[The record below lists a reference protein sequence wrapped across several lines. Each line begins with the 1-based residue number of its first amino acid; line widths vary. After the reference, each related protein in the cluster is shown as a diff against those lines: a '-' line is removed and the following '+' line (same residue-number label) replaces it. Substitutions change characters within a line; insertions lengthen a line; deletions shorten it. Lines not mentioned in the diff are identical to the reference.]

1 MTLSK
6 SKLKSTLV
14 AAPMWV
20 ILLLGV
26 AGASAL
32 MIATNSAPSYA
43 EKDDACTG
51 DKRKC

>member
-1 MTLSK
+1 MVLA
-6 SKLKSTLV
+6 V
-14 AAPMWV
+14 PMWV
-20 ILLLGV
+20 VLLV
-26 AGASAL
+26 SVVGASAL